1 MRTSRYT
8 RQACDNCRRRKI
20 KCDSQ
25 PPQCANCRSSN
36 LECEYSLVRR
46 KRGPKPRV
54 SMPTPEI
61 PSPSMS
67 EHPDQVVTVTASL
80 TPRDEDVEEAERS
93 TERTPF
99 VTSLPLSSPGQE
111 YRPVPVPEVTTLQT
125 PSADTTASFE
135 FRPARGSSSA
145 VGLSLP
151 LGHYPHNIHET
162 LTSAIEN
169 LGLPLEQTVRQCLCL
184 YMEHPH
190 FLACYLMTLSGQG
203 LASTICALFT
213 LVTSACA
220 NICSKIPTSVFTP
233 DSKLVHHFLAA
244 SRGMLMCYE
253 DQDVAHP
260 DSSSL
265 SIRVFQAVALH
276 SLGKIRLSW
285 YVLGHALRLALV
297 MRLFDKASYSHL
309 DQVEAQLRKNA
320 FWILYVSDKSA
331 SVLNNVPTTLHDAHL
346 DGSLLTVVSADQDE
360 DQPCLLEDAEEPLY
374 KAPYESQIHI
384 GFRLSQRLWSLA
396 ADLLHDIR
404 ILSRLNSKTSSIS
417 GPPSIDSFQQGIIQS
432 YMAFCSVLDAMPP
445 WLCDPGSHTVQD
457 AEQSITNF
465 RRRTFWIQRANL
477 LVTFHCLRLVLL
489 REASAQGFSAILGV
503 TNDPDMLAL
512 RNTEISHELIAI
524 VTCTPFEA
532 LQANG
537 EPLGMP
543 LTGPSSSAYMLRA
556 RNTYLS
562 TQAIQWSHQEASSL
576 LRLNTT
582 VAFFYIVC
590 TNAGHG
596 GKTLRTDNFVIS
608 TTDIWSNNWS
618 DPIPIP
624 FKGIDPGLFFDDD
637 GRVYFHG
644 CFLLDRT
651 KQPSCTITQFEINI
665 ETGEPISEQR
675 EIWQGHARYDTEGPH
690 IYKLGKWYYLL
701 VAEGGTF
708 EHHMLC
714 ISRSESVW
722 GPYEDFKGNPIL
734 TADGKD
740 DEYIQNT
747 GHGELFQDSNGQ
759 WWAAVFGCE
768 EREILS
774 ASGKRDVPHTCALA

>member
-46 KRGPKPRV
+46 KRGPKPCV
-54 SMPTPEI
+54 SIPTPEI
-61 PSPSMS
+61 HSPSVS
-67 EHPDQVVTVTASL
+67 EYPDQAVTTTASASL

-111 YRPVPVPEVTTLQT
+111 YRLVPIAEVTTLQT

-135 FRPARGSSSA
+135 FQPARSSSSA

-162 LTSAIEN
+162 LTSAIKN

-184 YMEHPH
+184 YMEQCFPISPIIH
-190 FLACYLMTLSGQG
+190 
-203 LASTICALFT
+203 LASLKKHVDLLLPSSRHLFQPAFPRVLPHDTEWSGPCLNDMRAFT

-220 NICSKIPTSVFTP
+220 NICSKISTSVFTP
-233 DSKLVHHFLAA
+233 GSKLVHHFLAA

-265 SIRVFQAVALH
+265 SLRVFQAVALH
-276 SLGKIRLSW
+276 TLGKIRLSW

-346 DGSLLTVVSADQDE
+346 DGSLLTVVSAVHDE

-404 ILSRLNSKTSSIS
+404 ILSRLNSKTSSMS
-417 GPPSIDSFQQGIIQS
+417 GPPPIDSFQQGIIQS
-432 YMAFCSVLDAMPP
+432 YMAFCSILDAMPP

-457 AEQSITNF
+457 AQQSITNF
-465 RRRTFWIQRANL
+465 QRRTFWIQRANL

-512 RNTEISHELIAI
+512 RNTEISHELITI
-524 VTCTPFEA
+524 VTSTPFEA

-537 EPLGMP
+537 EPLVEKLRQVGVI
-543 LTGPSSSAYMLRA
+543 LLEIAHRAESQTLSSRA
-556 RNTYLS
+556 KLLFS
-562 TQAIQWSHQEASSL
+562 T
-576 LRLNTT
+576 
-582 VAFFYIVC
+582 
-590 TNAGHG
+590 
-596 GKTLRTDNFVIS
+596 
-608 TTDIWSNNWS
+608 
-618 DPIPIP
+618 
-624 FKGIDPGLFFDDD
+624 
-637 GRVYFHG
+637 
-644 CFLLDRT
+644 LLDA
-651 KQPSCTITQFEINI
+651 
-665 ETGEPISEQR
+665 IS
-675 EIWQGHARYDTEGPH
+675 
-690 IYKLGKWYYLL
+690 KLDSKVSDELSGDSS
-701 VAEGGTF
+701 F
-708 EHHMLC
+708 
-714 ISRSESVW
+714 SRV
-722 GPYEDFKGNPIL
+722 
-734 TADGKD
+734 
-740 DEYIQNT
+740 
-747 GHGELFQDSNGQ
+747 
-759 WWAAVFGCE
+759 
-768 EREILS
+768 
-774 ASGKRDVPHTCALA
+774 